1 MTVVTTETDVPALVQ
16 KAVTMNTNGVMTSV
30 LGLDAGGTRLEEVE
44 GRDPHP
50 EPDVAPAGS
59 SPYRLAGCQAEAA

>member
-1 MTVVTTETDVPALVQ
+1 MMNANDVM
-16 KAVTMNTNGVMTSV
+16 KSV
-30 LGLDAGGTRLEEVE
+30 LGLDVGGTRLEEVE

-50 EPDVAPAGS
+50 EPDAAPVGS